1 MNKKFP
7 TVIQAVKALSSFSP
21 GIYKSHCNKQVS
33 KDENEPRN
41 ETSAS
46 DSSSAA
52 RTDDVTPDFEC
63 NIVRVKDEDLM
74 RGAESNMSGSEYGDD
89 FERYSVSSDEQTLP
103 NVPPWL
109 RDAVK

>member
-1 MNKKFP
+1 M
-7 TVIQAVKALSSFSP
+7 
-21 GIYKSHCNKQVS
+21 S
-33 KDENEPRN
+33 KGENEPRN

-46 DSSSAA
+46 DSSSGPA

-63 NIVRVKDEDLM
+63 NIARVEDEDVM

-109 RDAVK
+109 REAVK